1 MSFSRRDFRD
11 SYKQRGL
18 CFGDSDAKRFL
29 RAEQLLDDRKN
40 RRKNAFQSHRQ
51 ISEVDSPLD
60 ESASNED
67 PPVLKEVRRNVSR
80 LEALKRW
87 KKEKEDRQRLQKKL
101 DKPVFKVGVVKHSV
115 YSPLSSCNKENCKAV
130 LCGDSKTK
138 VNKDGKQTNASS
150 QSSRKPNQLSSRKKI
165 LPLGDSGRVKIEKT
179 AVAAT
184 LTSPLQA
191 FAKKD
196 KLFPTPQLSKKPD
209 QLSSWKKVLP
219 KVDSGKVKRLRPRH
233 GNVVAIPLAPPLIPA
248 DENEQPIA
256 STSQAGSCVTG
267 VRSRSPISDVGDDA
281 AAAVMTFSASP
292 AMSGSTVSTSP
303 KLQLPNV
310 LGEPKSL
317 DAAEKHSEDEPQK
330 ELEEKENRA
339 EDEDYP
345 VMHSPYITVTRGKS
359 RSASK
364 NKVISECSSPGVLS
378 STPTRYLQNLSNLLS
393 SLEDEGQRGIKY
405 FRLKLKME
413 KGNLHGLCDYWS
425 AVRKLNE
432 ESLRDHGDL
441 IDSAVGQS
449 KLLLTK
455 KMAQFETLI
464 TDCEMKTGD
473 RLVTVDDLEGFW
485 EVMNMQIID
494 VRKRFCT
501 LEELYLNGGKK
512 RIVSSKKKTQKKTSK
527 NKKAVD
533 NAKPKVE
540 TKSSVRALIAAARK
554 KQKEDN
560 SAKSESNEDMILS
573 ENRLEP
579 VPTTPS
585 LRTPRAKSASLH
597 QQVLVRES
605 RRKTVTWD
613 SVSGSST
620 TANREESSVST
631 ITATPRSVLK
641 KKSLANKL
649 EKSVETAKK
658 EVSTVHFQETE
669 GTESSPTLEYSV
681 TPYVRR
687 RRSSRYSSTSK
698 NSKVFGDLMNIETP
712 VQEPARVR
720 RSKRLALTF
729 E

>member
-540 TKSSVRALIAAARK
+540 TKSSVRALIAA
-554 KQKEDN
+554 
-560 SAKSESNEDMILS
+560 
-573 ENRLEP
+573 
-579 VPTTPS
+579 

>member
-209 QLSSWKKVLP
+209 QLSSSWKKVLP

-364 NKVISECSSPGVLS
+364 NKECSSPGVLS

-540 TKSSVRALIAAARK
+540 TKSSVRALIAA
-554 KQKEDN
+554 
-560 SAKSESNEDMILS
+560 
-573 ENRLEP
+573 
-579 VPTTPS
+579 